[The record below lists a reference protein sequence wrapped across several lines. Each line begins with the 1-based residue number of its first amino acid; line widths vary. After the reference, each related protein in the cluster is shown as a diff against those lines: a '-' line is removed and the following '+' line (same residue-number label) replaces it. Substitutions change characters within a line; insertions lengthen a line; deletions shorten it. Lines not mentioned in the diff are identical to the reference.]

1 MSLWLGP
8 QKRRRQRIHLDA
20 GEPHEADQNPAIL
33 EQAEDPPPPWI
44 QIILYLQQ
52 ILPKHFRTIKTI
64 TQPYGEEDDEE
75 VLDLN
80 REDGPVIERADSGV
94 RFDITERRDR
104 DDRMDSTNV
113 HDVLERSIAAEA
125 TLVATN
131 DINNQVDSSLSLPQ
145 APRGL
150 GVDAPICVWQHL
162 TDPTRSAH
170 SRTEGVG

>member
-1 MSLWLGP
+1 M
-8 QKRRRQRIHLDA
+8 KCR
-20 GEPHEADQNPAIL
+20 EAEA
-33 EQAEDPPPPWI
+33 
-44 QIILYLQQ
+44 
-52 ILPKHFRTIKTI
+52 I
-64 TQPYGEEDDEE
+64 TQPDREEGDEE

-80 REDGPVIERADSGV
+80 REDGPVIERADNGV

-104 DDRMDSTNV
+104 DDRMDSTNG
-113 HDVLERSIAAEA
+113 HDILERSVAAEA

-145 APRGL
+145 APSGP